1 MSNEASAAAHAA
13 KTHNIVVNAKP
24 KQFEGP
30 IISYEEAVK
39 LAFPEGPFDVI
50 YTVQYVNPHGHDGTL
65 APGQKTPLHDG
76 MEFVVRK
83 TNRS

>member
-1 MSNEASAAAHAA
+1 MSNETSAAA
-13 KTHNIVVNAKP
+13 KTHSIVVNAKP

-30 IISYEEAVK
+30 LITYEEAVK
-39 LAFPEGPFDVI
+39 LAFPDGPFDVI
-50 YTVQYVNPHGHDGTL
+50 YTVQYVNPRGHDGTL
-65 APGQKTPLHDG
+65 APGQKAPLHDG